1 MTWMQKGDFYLRFV
15 KTYDLN
21 SQGYA
26 IPLSFPK
33 FSHIISEPFKIA
45 FTTLF
50 QILFLISSHAS
61 HFGDLLES
69 PSVDLRIAAGE
80 ALVVLFEMAVDLDE
94 DEAYKHMEDLT
105 DSIKHLATDSQ
116 KHRSKKVR
124 E

>member
-1 MTWMQKGDFYLRFV
+1 M
-15 KTYDLN
+15 
-21 SQGYA
+21 
-26 IPLSFPK
+26 I
-33 FSHIISEPFKIA
+33 
-45 FTTLF
+45 F